1 MIILIF
7 NICVLSHSHVQL
19 FATPWTITR
28 QAPLSM
34 EFSRQEYWIG
44 EPFPSPG
51 DLPNLGSNLGLLHC
65 RQILYHLSYQ
75 HNLAKILPQNIL
87 FQMYSIVLF
96 DTVISVQILPF
107 CDGRGIVFIFLSCG
121 EENIKLILMKPY
133 Y

>member
-19 FATPWTITR
+19 FATPWTITH
-28 QAPLSM
+28 QAPLSV

-65 RQILYHLSYQ
+65 RQILYHLSHQ

-96 DTVISVQILPF
+96 DTVISVQMLPF
-107 CDGRGIVFIFLSCG
+107 CDGGGVVFIFLSCG